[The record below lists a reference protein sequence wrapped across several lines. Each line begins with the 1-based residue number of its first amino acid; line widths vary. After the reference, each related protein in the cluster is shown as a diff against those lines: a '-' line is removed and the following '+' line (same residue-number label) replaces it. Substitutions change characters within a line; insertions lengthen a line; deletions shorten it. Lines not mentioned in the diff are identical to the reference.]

1 MNVTNDSIKYTKDP
15 NNLSKILVVF
25 LWIFLVVNVLGII
38 TDASTI
44 SVYNE
49 ILNGGTISDQKANE
63 YDQRETLLGIVW
75 LLSFLVCGVIFL
87 KWIYR
92 ANANCKGFGADD
104 MKFTPGW
111 SIGWYFIPIM
121 NFFKPFKAMEEI
133 WLVSHKGPDKW
144 QIIEDAAKEHSEKKI
159 LNLWW
164 ALWIG
169 SFILGQQS
177 SRLYNDAEDLDALIK
192 AYYVSIGHY
201 FWEIILALI
210 AIKLVKSIQG
220 SQNKLTNKTI
230 PANTFPRES

>member
-1 MNVTNDSIKYTKDP
+1 M
-15 NNLSKILVVF
+15 
-25 LWIFLVVNVLGII
+25 
-38 TDASTI
+38 
-44 SVYNE
+44 
-49 ILNGGTISDQKANE
+49 
-63 YDQRETLLGIVW
+63 
-75 LLSFLVCGVIFL
+75 
-87 KWIYR
+87 
-92 ANANCKGFGADD
+92 
-104 MKFTPGW
+104 
-111 SIGWYFIPIM
+111 
-121 NFFKPFKAMEEI
+121 
-133 WLVSHKGPDKW
+133 
-144 QIIEDAAKEHSEKKI
+144 EDAAKEHSEKKI

-220 SQNKLTNKTI
+220 SQNKLTKKTI